1 MKRIVT
7 DSSNFKDLRQRDAY
21 YVDKT
26 PQIVE
31 FFEYSNNIILMP
43 RPRRFGKTL
52 FLSTMNYLFSNQE
65 KDASLFQETSLSP
78 L

>member
-31 FFEYSNNIILMP
+31 FFE
-43 RPRRFGKTL
+43 
-52 FLSTMNYLFSNQE
+52 E
-65 KDASLFQETSLSP
+65 KEYIALAQK
-78 L
+78 